1 MASLLPQLYF
11 DSGAGLTPSD
21 GSLLFFKV
29 VGSETP
35 KDVYS
40 DATASTPLSNPVVS
54 DSKGVFDAI
63 YLVGDYDWELQN
75 KNSVQQN
82 TGSVSELVTGSG
94 QLVNVLARDTLN
106 DAVIDTSLQAGLAIN
121 IAERTTGNGGGAMWD
136 VVLSSTVTENTYNFV
151 QCTGVGT
158 LSLVLRTTTAF
169 DVRQFGGDPTGAT
182 DQAALIEAMLDLL
195 PDSGGIIDF
204 GDDGNFLFDNTVDMT
219 SNTKAVTFKGLHEPF
234 TVDNVGSGTRLFT
247 TSDIPI
253 FKVLTPTAP
262 NRNGG
267 LTWEKLFLD
276 GPGSVSTNTS
286 SRGIEVVNT
295 IANFSGFF
303 RVKDCTIK
311 NFYYGVY
318 TSGDDYGTGWW
329 TIENCQ
335 IQSNYWGNWITC
347 NVIRIV
353 NSAIYQNHQGT
364 QDGILNASGV
374 GGGSYVK
381 AHGGTITGNQFEA
394 QTIGLFVESCFGV
407 SIAGNYYENNSRVGL
422 LVSTCSGTEISGNYI
437 HQVGGTTSYLHIAN
451 SQNTVVNAN
460 SLPVTAFFARASIA
474 LTRDVEPT
482 WVASDDI
489 TADFERIES
498 VPASKLP
505 EYASVLYG
513 LKSKVKE
520 VVSFKP
526 DLVAGTTG
534 SVTSNIVTTQPN
546 ELSLESSEI
555 IKSAI
560 GGAASFNT
568 GTSLN
573 NDYVTVTTLIKGANV
588 KVSILNSAGT
598 IGSAPLLINGDEW
611 FVFIYQRRIG
621 ASGGGTNT
629 FIRIEPV
636 SGVATGTCYISG
648 VTSKRSQLQ
657 FIKPDL
663 VFGNY
668 ISTFSGITAFSGGGQ
683 ANAVELSNE
692 VSEISV
698 VGLAADSVK
707 LSTAVAGL
715 KRVVINNGANAC
727 NVFPN
732 TSDDLGAGA
741 NAAVSLSAGANIT
754 YIAYSSGS
762 WVALT

>member
-1 MASLLPQLYF
+1 
-11 DSGAGLTPSD
+11 
-21 GSLLFFKV
+21 
-29 VGSETP
+29 
-35 KDVYS
+35 
-40 DATASTPLSNPVVS
+40 
-54 DSKGVFDAI
+54 
-63 YLVGDYDWELQN
+63 
-75 KNSVQQN
+75 
-82 TGSVSELVTGSG
+82 
-94 QLVNVLARDTLN
+94 
-106 DAVIDTSLQAGLAIN
+106 
-121 IAERTTGNGGGAMWD
+121 MWD

-437 HQVGGTTSYLHIAN
+437 HQVGGTTSYLHITN